1 MVKKLDEKNVLNEL
15 HGESAFF
22 GPAAVPRQAEKPK
35 RTRPKKNQ
43 TQVSRHVGEDQTE
56 KALAEQATQ
65 STRQPVDQST
75 RQSTQ
80 EAFDMSPILPRPKSF
95 YITEKQD
102 EDLDILV
109 KKLTKRLE
117 GKIGQKIDRSA
128 VARLIFEDIGLTHE
142 QTITRLASQLTSRLV
157 SQLTS

>member
-1 MVKKLDEKNVLNEL
+1 MAKQLNEKNMLNEL

-22 GPAAVPRQAEKPK
+22 GPAAVPVQAEKPK
-35 RTRPKKNQ
+35 RIWTKKKQAQ
-43 TQVSRHVGEDQTE
+43 TSRDIGKVQSGQ
-56 KALAEQATQ
+56 ALAEQASQ
-65 STRQPVDQST
+65 STQQPVDQST
-75 RQSTQ
+75 DESTQ
-80 EAFDMSPILPRPKSF
+80 EVFDMSPILPRPKSF

-117 GKIGQKIDRSA
+117 GKIGQKIDRSM
-128 VARLIFEDIGLTHE
+128 VTRLIFEDIGLTRE
-142 QTITRLASQLTSRLV
+142 ETITRLAGQLTSRLV